1 MQKIHTV
8 LDTLNINSIF
18 LIKISNIA
26 TISIAQTYKQNIQG
40 QRYEE
45 IPQGCTVFL
54 IQAQLGSD

>member
-26 TISIAQTYKQNIQG
+26 TISIAQTYKQKIF
-40 QRYEE
+40 RARDMKKY
-45 IPQGCTVFL
+45 PKV
-54 IQAQLGSD
+54 AQSF